1 MLWNRSIRTSINLA
15 SSSSVWFSSHMH
27 QWDLTRDPLA
37 ASHRSH
43 THILTAEDREH
54 PTKLKLWRYSDP
66 NITTWHSPN
75 LLKYLR
81 LFFLLLT
88 LTLRKFF
95 HFHCIIY
102 PTHLQLPWWRDN
114 QCNSLHLPVVII
126 LCLIIIITAW
136 LWMTRFST
144 EPCPLK
150 FRFPTAKNYSGSREA
165 FLSHKQVVKQNI
177 FLVYSVTFIYYHFT

>member
-1 MLWNRSIRTSINLA
+1 MRPDTWPFSWFTPFPHSHTDRWRSGTPHKAPALAIFWPKHHNLA
-15 SSSSVWFSSHMH
+15 
-27 QWDLTRDPLA
+27 LTKFA
-37 ASHRSH
+37 QV
-43 THILTAEDREH
+43 LT
-54 PTKLKLWRYSDP
+54 P
-66 NITTWHSPN
+66 I
-75 LLKYLR
+75 
-81 LFFLLLT
+81 FLLLT

-126 LCLIIIITAW
+126 LCLIIVITAW

>member
-1 MLWNRSIRTSINLA
+1 MILFPHA
-15 SSSSVWFSSHMH
+15 SMRPDTWPFSWFTTVPT
-27 QWDLTRDPLA
+27 LTYWPLKIDP
-37 ASHRSH
+37 R
-43 THILTAEDREH
+43 
-54 PTKLKLWRYSDP
+54 KLQLWRYSDP
-66 NITTWHSPN
+66 NITTWLLPN
-75 LLKYLR
+75 LLNYLCP
-81 LFFLLLT
+81 FFLLLT
-88 LTLRKFF
+88 LTLKTFF

-126 LCLIIIITAW
+126 LYLIVIITAW

-165 FLSHKQVVKQNI
+165 CIHLS
-177 FLVYSVTFIYYHFT
+177 FTQTSC